1 MKKIA
6 YTLTAGLVLGLSSCG
21 VSIPTSPAQK
31 LAYGDNPDFATARSL
46 AAKDRDSQE
55 YTDKAHAWFA
65 SGDVEHA
72 LFNSEM
78 TKMMLPTMKAD
89 TAKMYEALLNEVP
102 FFERAYELDKESKN
116 EKGEANPRFEAKIK
130 EKLASHH
137 RYFINAGYFYLQK
150 ENYDQ
155 AFKAFDKYLSIRQ
168 MPIFANDPA
177 MQAEDSA
184 TMDARYLAVASA
196 YQGKKY
202 KEAIDL
208 ASKFKDMK
216 YEQNNIYQILAASYA
231 AQGDT
236 TKYMEVLKEGADKFQ
251 DAYYLGNIVNVYSLQ
266 NKIDDAIAY
275 LQKAIDKNP
284 SNTNFL
290 NAMGSLFE
298 RKEDY
303 KSAAD
308 QYKKILDIKADD
320 FDGNYNYARS
330 LYNQAVMILNAEK
343 VDKLERNKAMDLY
356 KAALPYFETAYKV
369 NPKQV
374 YYILGSVYNALGME
388 AKYNEVMDA
397 NKE

>member
-31 LAYGDNPDFATARSL
+31 LAYGENPDFATARSL

-102 FFERAYELDKESKN
+102 FFEKAYELDKEAKN

-130 EKLASHH
+130 EILASDHK
-137 RYFINAGYFYLQK
+137 YFVNAGYFYLQK

-216 YEQNNIYQILAASYA
+216 YEQNNIYQMLAASYA

-290 NAMGSLFE
+290 NAMGSLYE

-303 KSAAD
+303 KSAAA

-330 LYNQAVMILNAEK
+330 LYNQAVVILNAEK
-343 VDKLERNKAMDLY
+343 IDKLERDKAMNFY
-356 KAALPYFETAYKV
+356 KESLPYFETAYKV

-388 AKYNEVMDA
+388 AKYKEVMEA